1 MLNKEILP
9 ILDLKKVTSS
19 NNFFPNKKKNIN
31 LKLGVNL
38 KTGTL
43 RLIKKNNINLIKTP
57 HNWLKNKEPEFHIK
71 IIAKKIIS
79 LVKQDEIKN
88 ILCII

>member
-71 IIAKKIIS
+71 IIAKKIIIFS
-79 LVKQDEIKN
+79 
-88 ILCII
+88 